1 MSESIEAIYLYIPLM
16 KELGMSWQEIK
27 HTPRREL
34 EGLMSALSNHG
45 LLHAFDGYTSDQIG
59 DMAKNNPSIRSNY
72 SKSREFKL
80 RMETKMGKKREVQPF
95 TEIIK

>member
-27 HTPRREL
+27 HTPRSEL
-34 EGLMSALSNHG
+34 EGLMSALSNHD

-59 DMAKNNPSIRSNY
+59 NMAKDNPAIRGNY
-72 SKSREFKL
+72 SKSRNFKA
-80 RMETKMGKKREVQPF
+80 RMEQKMGKERKIEPF